1 MEKIILQ
8 NTAKKT
14 KGVRSAPFLDM
25 LFKATPSNSKQTGI
39 FNYLLNSSSGT
50 WSNYELAKKV
60 DTSLEAVRSMI
71 SQIRRKYRVNIIAD
85 EFGKYH
91 MTVNRYTYQDNQL
104 GAVEGKKGRPR
115 HVSRINIP
123 DLKNTI
129 EFTPA

>member
-8 NTAKKT
+8 TNTKKS
-14 KGVRSAPFLDM
+14 KRMSVR
-25 LFKATPSNSKQTGI
+25 PSILNDIFCSSSKQTAV

-50 WSNYELAKKV
+50 WSNYELAVKV
-60 DTSLEAVRSMI
+60 KSSLDAVRSMI
-71 SQIRRKYRVNIIAD
+71 SRIRRKYGVNIIAD

-91 MTVNRYTYQDNQL
+91 LTVNRYAYQDNQL
-104 GAVEGKKGRPR
+104 GTVEGKKGRPR
-115 HVSRINIP
+115 HVFRINKP

>member
-8 NTAKKT
+8 TTTKKS
-14 KGVRSAPFLDM
+14 KRVRPDILDGM
-25 LFKATPSNSKQTGI
+25 FHNSKQTGI

-50 WSNYELAKKV
+50 WSNYDLAKKV
-60 DTSLEAVRSMI
+60 GTSLEAVRSMI